1 MIEGR
6 FGENKELFF
15 EVIFVGAN
23 GEQFSTEALLD
34 TGFTDGWLAI
44 NSQDLGALGW
54 SLITLQVNMQTARGS
69 AKFNICSGKI
79 IIDGVEVIIPV
90 HVGKNLPETIMGSL
104 WLDVMRLVADK
115 PSNILTLEIVQD

>member
-44 NSQDLGALGW
+44 NSQDECRFR
-54 SLITLQVNMQTARGS
+54 VV
-69 AKFNICSGKI
+69 FN
-79 IIDGVEVIIPV
+79 
-90 HVGKNLPETIMGSL
+90 NLTSQYA
-104 WLDVMRLVADK
+104 DSTRLRKV
-115 PSNILTLEIVQD
+115 